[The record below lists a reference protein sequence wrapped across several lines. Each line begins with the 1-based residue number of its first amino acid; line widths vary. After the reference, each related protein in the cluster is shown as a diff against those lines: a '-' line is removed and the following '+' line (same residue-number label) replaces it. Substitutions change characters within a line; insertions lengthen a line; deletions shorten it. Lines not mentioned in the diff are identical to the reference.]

1 MGEDAEPMEPCHW
14 ILALILA
21 VLTGFLGLDRFYL
34 GYRLLGTLK
43 LLTFGGCGLWAL
55 YDIVLIATNQLPDV
69 LGRPLVK

>member
-1 MGEDAEPMEPCHW
+1 MGETTQTMEPCYW
-14 ILALILA
+14 NVALVLS

-43 LLTFGGCGLWAL
+43 LLSFGGCGLWAL
-55 YDIVLIATNQLPDV
+55 YDIVMIANGGIHDV